1 MMNIKF
7 VTITVKD
14 LKESIK
20 FYEDVL
26 ELKIAREF
34 SPMKGTN
41 IAFLKGES
49 SAMLEVIEYENKSM
63 EDEVSH
69 SKVSIGFEILDLDS
83 IIKELEEKN
92 IKIIRGPIKTPGG
105 ERFIFIEDPNGVEI
119 ELIEGFSIN

>member
-1 MMNIKF
+1 MNIKF
-7 VTITVKD
+7 VTITVKN
-14 LKESIK
+14 LKESVK

-26 ELKIAREF
+26 KLEIAQEF

-49 SAMLEVIEYENKSM
+49 SAMLELIEYENKSIAA
-63 EDEVSH
+63 EVIH
-69 SKVSIGFEILDLDS
+69 SKVSIGFESLDLD
-83 IIKELEEKN
+83 ITIKELEGKN

>member
-7 VTITVKD
+7 VTITVKN

-26 ELKIAREF
+26 NLKIAREF
-34 SPMKGTN
+34 SPMEGTN

-49 SAMLEVIEYENKSM
+49 SAMLELIEYENKSIK
-63 EDEVSH
+63 DEVSH
-69 SKVSIGFEILDLDS
+69 SKVSIGFE
-83 IIKELEEKN
+83 EKN
-92 IKIIRGPIKTPGG
+92 IKIIRGPINTPGG

-119 ELIEGFSIN
+119 EMIEGFKIN